1 MQEKD
6 EPVVGVEDVEDV
18 LIQII
23 PIDKAQSNIAVM
35 AVSPLRYL
43 DEFQQ
48 YFFHN
53 HQWVH
58 HRNRCVDKNVI
69 PKKTHLHQ
77 LANLII
83 LMVHNI
89 HQYKQIHSHAHESEV
104 VENGGDQA
112 YEAAE
117 FPIFH
122 K

>member
-1 MQEKD
+1 MTSFPSNGIRSKIMQEKD

-53 HQWVH
+53 HQ
-58 HRNRCVDKNVI
+58 
-69 PKKTHLHQ
+69 
-77 LANLII
+77 
-83 LMVHNI
+83 
-89 HQYKQIHSHAHESEV
+89 
-104 VENGGDQA
+104 
-112 YEAAE
+112 
-117 FPIFH
+117 
-122 K
+122 